1 MRDRINDIVF
11 DLVVEEM
18 GKLVTRTPRGFGASQ
33 PYSLRSKKEPLGE
46 PSLMDVMQDE
56 AMEADEDDSPVKIS
70 RAFSK
75 N

>member
-33 PYSLRSKKEPLGE
+33 PYSLISKKEPLGE

-56 AMEADEDDSPVKIS
+56 ALEADEDDSPVKIS